1 MLRRSGQVFRLGS
14 RSLAA
19 LRSATRCPA
28 PVAALH
34 TFMTRGAP
42 TAQTLAPLASL
53 AAADFVIRPFSTA
66 AETKATDPVKPFDID
81 AVMDTKAVSSDFDEE
96 RRAKIKEFMLQ
107 SSANMMTRARANKKD
122 KMHRFSRWLLFFETW
137 TVVFWLGLGG
147 YVVYRL
153 ANADDESFADTLNT
167 AWRNAT
173 EFSFDRS
180 KLQTPE
186 AMEAAAAAEKAALQ
200 EVLYVLE
207 SDDTTNLA
215 PPQQQQQQQKGG
227 RRASG

>member
-1 MLRRSGQVFRLGS
+1 MLVIS
-14 RSLAA
+14 
-19 LRSATRCPA
+19 CP
-28 PVAALH
+28 LSC
-34 TFMTRGAP
+34 
-42 TAQTLAPLASL
+42 LL
-53 AAADFVIRPFSTA
+53 
-66 AETKATDPVKPFDID
+66 
-81 AVMDTKAVSSDFDEE
+81 
-96 RRAKIKEFMLQ
+96 
-107 SSANMMTRARANKKD
+107 SSAP
-122 KMHRFSRWLLFFETW
+122 HPSLS
-137 TVVFWLGLGG
+137 VV
-147 YVVYRL
+147 
-153 ANADDESFADTLNT
+153 DESFADTLNT